1 MAQRF
6 NTRRLELEGDAVA
19 IGNAPEYSELDA
31 EPVASASRNG
41 RLVVLRSDAPR
52 TQLRWLDRT
61 GANRGLVRLPS
72 APWQV
77 MRLSP
82 DERQAAVMN
91 GTEIWIVD
99 LERSMPTRIATTLT
113 KEPSLV
119 WSPDGKRLAFAS
131 RKTGRLEVYIGNP
144 SGSGEPE
151 LIPTTEALFK
161 SVEGWSP
168 DGALSSWALSVL
180 SRGGT
185 FGISPWMGIASRS
198 LW

>member
-1 MAQRF
+1 YVSLPPGPDGWETYVGSLKSKSAKKVLTAGSAAVFAQPGYLVFAREGRVMAQRF
-6 NTRRLELEGDAVA
+6 NARRLELKGDAVA

-41 RLVVLRSDAPR
+41 RLTVLRSEAPR

-61 GANRGLVRLPS
+61 GADRGLIPLPP
-72 APWQV
+72 APWRV

-82 DERQAAVMN
+82 DERRAAVMN

-119 WSPDGKRLAFAS
+119 WSPDGKQLAFVS
-131 RKTGRLEVYIGNP
+131 RKTGR
-144 SGSGEPE
+144 
-151 LIPTTEALFK
+151 
-161 SVEGWSP
+161 
-168 DGALSSWALSVL
+168 
-180 SRGGT
+180 
-185 FGISPWMGIASRS
+185 
-198 LW
+198 